1 MTDDPKP
8 AEDACGI
15 LVLALIVVVIW
26 FLIGAAFN

>member
-1 MTDDPKP
+1 MSNDPKP

-26 FLIGAAFN
+26 WMIGMT